1 MPAIVIAYIE
11 QFEKHY
17 GHNRCKIKNAYKNG
31 EHIGYTVFID
41 GSGGNVMNHRDM
53 EEAVEQFKK

>member
-17 GHNRCKIKNAYKNG
+17 GHNRCKVKNAYKNG

-41 GSGGNVMNHRDM
+41 GSGGNVMSHRDM